1 MTLDPIVFHLGP
13 LEIAGFGIAMMLA
26 FVVGGAMMASESR
39 RLGFSDAY
47 ASDIVMAAVL
57 GGIIGAK
64 LWYVALTGDPRA
76 LFSRAGL
83 VFYGGFLG
91 AVLAVS
97 LNGRRKGVPIRWT
110 MHLVAPALAAGYAIG
125 RVGCL
130 LANDD
135 YGRPTDLPW
144 AIKFPHGAPPSTVEN
159 LSRQFGVAFP
169 PGTDPSTVV
178 AVHPTQIYEALIM
191 GAAALW
197 LWKRRTRPAPVGH
210 LFGFYLIIAGIER
223 FGIEILRAKDD
234 RLLGP
239 FTLAQLTSVGL
250 VTAGVIILQR
260 WRDRPTIAPG
270 PYLGGGAEKATVS
283 VGTAGVAA

>member
-1 MTLDPIVFHLGP
+1 MTLEPLVFHLGP

-26 FVVGGAMMASESR
+26 FVLGGAIMASESR

-47 ASDIVMAAVL
+47 ASDIIVAAVV
-57 GGIIGAK
+57 GGIVGAK
-64 LWYVALTGDPRA
+64 LWYVALTGDPST

-91 AVLAVS
+91 AILTVA

-110 MHLVAPALAAGYAIG
+110 MHLAAPALAAGYAIG

-144 AIKFPHGAPPSTVEN
+144 AVKFPHGAPPSTVAVMQ
-159 LSRQFGVAFP
+159 RTFGTEFP
-169 PGTDPSTVV
+169 AGTDPNLVV
-178 AVHPTQIYEALIM
+178 AVHPTQIYEAAAM
-191 GAAALW
+191 GLVAWW
-197 LWKRRTRPAPVGH
+197 LWRRRRADAPVGH
-210 LFGFYLIIAGIER
+210 LFGWYLILAGIER
-223 FGIEILRAKDD
+223 FLVEILRAKDD
-234 RLLGP
+234 RLLGV

-250 VTAGVIILQR
+250 VAAGAWVLTQ
-260 WRDRPTIAPG
+260 WRERPAVAPG
-270 PYLGGGAEKATVS
+270 AHLGGSEEKGRVAI
-283 VGTAGVAA
+283 TAAG